1 VHEEK
6 EKLEDTEGVI
16 KGPKSEKDR
25 QYNVQ
30 NKMDNSTNNDLQNTE
45 S

>member
-1 VHEEK
+1 MHEEK
-6 EKLEDTEGVI
+6 EQLEDT
-16 KGPKSEKDR
+16 KGAINDPKSEKDR
-25 QYNVQ
+25 KYNVQ